1 MGIYDFYNRS
11 IKSWLEKNDIK
22 MYSTYNKGKPVAAE
36 RFIRTSKNKIYKH
49 RTYIK
54 QVILLEDQL
63 IKVGLKKL
71 L

>member
-54 QVILLEDQL
+54 
-63 IKVGLKKL
+63 
-71 L
+71 